1 VIALLAWLTSPLW
14 GTLSYVEAGYLLLTL
29 GIGIYLRGHLCDARA
44 QLRVAQDPVERRAA
58 AVDVRDVLKEIL
70 IQACFGLIGLYAA
83 LSPTAPID
91 PARVLGTLA
100 VTGLLVIVQVAN
112 LVFTAD
118 RREARRWITEELR
131 RERRP
136 EPPPG
141 VAPMVGG
148 RRCYDT
154 PVDPPSHERRPEV
167 RG

>member
-1 VIALLAWLTSPLW
+1 VIALLVWLTSPLW

-29 GIGIYLRGHLCDARA
+29 GVGIYLRGHLCDARA
-44 QLRVAQDPVERRAA
+44 QLRVAQDPV
-58 AVDVRDVLKEIL
+58 
-70 IQACFGLIGLYAA
+70 GLYAA

-154 PVDPPSHERRPEV
+154 PVDPPSHERRPEA